1 MVLAL
6 NLFLTSTF
14 LGRSTSVGEKGA
26 PEPGMPSARPLRSR
40 LRTAQAAGGAG
51 GAEGAGGHHVCR
63 RLSRN
68 QQIWD

>member
-1 MVLAL
+1 M
-6 NLFLTSTF
+6 
-14 LGRSTSVGEKGA
+14 GEKGA
-26 PEPGMPSARPLRSR
+26 PEPGMLSARPLRSR
-40 LRTAQAAGGAG
+40 LRTAQAGVG